1 MEQQPG
7 LGHSLEID
15 NLHFYYNNYFEIFD
29 VKHLLEKKKQ
39 TNPQLSDEMM
49 LLLFFLLIPVFII
62 LKNPP
67 SLPFWTDLM
76 VLWLKATL

>member
-29 VKHLLEKKKQ
+29 VKHLLEKNKQ
-39 TNPQLSDEMM
+39 TNPQLSDENDVV
-49 LLLFFLLIPVFII
+49 FFSFNTCIYYSE
-62 LKNPP
+62 NPP